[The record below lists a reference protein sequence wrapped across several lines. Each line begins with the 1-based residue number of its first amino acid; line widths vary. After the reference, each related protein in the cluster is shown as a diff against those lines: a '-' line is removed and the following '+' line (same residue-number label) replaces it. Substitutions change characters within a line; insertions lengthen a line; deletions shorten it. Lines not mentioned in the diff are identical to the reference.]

1 MKIHKRYRRVLF
13 LFALFTVLSN
23 RTKAQT
29 EYDTIVVADLESWT
43 SAEFKYKFNSKFD
56 FDIAQNLRLKKNSSQ
71 LERTFTQVGFNFKPN
86 KNFKF
91 GIGYRFIWEQKSSS
105 IQTEH
110 RWNVDGAYKF
120 EVGELS
126 GQTRIRFQNGKEFP
140 LSENFADK
148 HLRLKLKLD
157 YNIKNWKLDPEFS
170 SEIFRAVGNESTK
183 NFDKVRFTLGTDYKF
198 NKQHSISIF
207 YGIEKDLNETYPK
220 TTYLVGI
227 GYKFTLK
234 NKSNEE

>member
-1 MKIHKRYRRVLF
+1 
-13 LFALFTVLSN
+13 
-23 RTKAQT
+23 
-29 EYDTIVVADLESWT
+29 LESWT
-43 SAEFKYKFNSKFD
+43 SAEFNYKFNKKFD
-56 FDIAQNLRLKKNSSQ
+56 FDIAQNLRLQKNSSQ
-71 LERTFTQVGFNFKPN
+71 LERTFSQVGINFKPN

-110 RWNVDGAYKF
+110 RWNLDGAYKF

-157 YNIKNWKLDPEFS
+157 YNIKNWKFDPEFS

-183 NFDKVRFTLGTDYKF
+183 NFNKVRFTIGTDYKLH
-198 NKQHSISIF
+198 KKHSISIF
-207 YGIEKDLNETYPK
+207 YGLEKDLNETYPK
-220 TTYLVGI
+220 ATYLVGV

-234 NKSNEE
+234 QKKNEE